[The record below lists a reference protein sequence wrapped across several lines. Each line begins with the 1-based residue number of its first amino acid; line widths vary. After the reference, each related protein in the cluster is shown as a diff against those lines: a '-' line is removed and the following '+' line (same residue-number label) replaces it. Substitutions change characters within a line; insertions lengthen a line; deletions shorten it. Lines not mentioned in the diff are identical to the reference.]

1 MNASCLPLPSH
12 PVLPD
17 ASSDFILREG
27 KVLQARMNSRLGAGS
42 WGCLSKESLLRRGSL
57 PQARMKSRL
66 RAGSLP
72 QAGTDSRL
80 RVGSLPWSV
89 TDSRLGVG
97 SLGCLS
103 KESLLRWGSLPGS
116 RMKSVLGGRTFP
128 WSGTNLFSITGLLLS
143 LRKALKTKD
152 LSLPRPARRPA
163 PPR

>member
-42 WGCLSKESLLRRGSL
+42 W
-57 PQARMKSRL
+57 
-66 RAGSLP
+66 
-72 QAGTDSRL
+72 
-80 RVGSLPWSV
+80 
-89 TDSRLGVG
+89 
-97 SLGCLS
+97 GCLS